1 MSIVRRLVFVGDSL
15 TDAGRDRDDDASLGD
30 GHVRRIADALARRGE
45 DVVVLNRG
53 IAGNRAADLEAR
65 WAAEVEALRPDVLTI
80 HVGVNDM
87 WRRFDACDPTSA
99 QQFEASYRR
108 LIARTGRAEVILME
122 PHFVPVRDE
131 QRAWLEDLDEKR
143 AVVRHLAAETGATF
157 VPLQDVMTEA
167 VRRSGAAAVL
177 PDGVHPMPA
186 AAELIA
192 AAWLAVYDARPI
204 TADDSR

>member
-1 MSIVRRLVFVGDSL
+1 MSNVRRLVFVGDSL

-30 GHVRRIADALARRGE
+30 GHVRRIADALAVRGE
-45 DVVVLNRG
+45 DVSVLNRG
-53 IAGNRAADLEAR
+53 IAGNRAVDLEAR
-65 WAAEVEALRPDVLTI
+65 WGADVEALRPDVLTI

-87 WRRFDACDPTSA
+87 WRRFDSGDPTSA
-99 QQFEASYRR
+99 RQFEDTYRR
-108 LIARTGRAEVILME
+108 LLARTGEAEVIVME

-143 AVVRHLAAETGATF
+143 AVVRRLAAETGAAF
-157 VPLQDVMTEA
+157 VPLQDLMTEA
-167 VRRSGAAAVL
+167 VQRSGAAAVL

-192 AAWLAVYDARPI
+192 AAWLAVYDARRI

>member
-1 MSIVRRLVFVGDSL
+1 MQRLVFVGDSL

-30 GHVRRIADALARRGE
+30 GHVRRIADALAVRGE
-45 DVVVLNRG
+45 DVSVLNRG
-53 IAGNRAADLEAR
+53 IAGNRAVDLEAR
-65 WAAEVEALRPDVLTI
+65 WGADVEALRPDVLTI

-87 WRRFDACDPTSA
+87 WRRFDSGDPTSA
-99 QQFEASYRR
+99 RQFEDTYRR
-108 LIARTGRAEVILME
+108 LLDRTGDAEVIVME

-131 QRAWLEDLDEKR
+131 QRAWLEDLDEKL
-143 AVVRHLAAETGATF
+143 AVVRRLAAETGAAF
-157 VPLQDVMTEA
+157 VALQDTMTEA

-192 AAWLAVYDARPI
+192 AAWLAVYDARRI

>member
-1 MSIVRRLVFVGDSL
+1 MRRLVFVGDSL
-15 TDAGRDRDDDASLGD
+15 TDAGRDRADDGLLGD
-30 GHVRRIADALARRGE
+30 GHVRRIADVLAARGDDAL
-45 DVVVLNRG
+45 VLNRG

-65 WAAEVEALRPDVLTI
+65 WAADVDALQPDVLTI

-87 WRRFDACDPTSA
+87 WRRFDAGDPTSA
-99 QQFEASYRR
+99 RQFEDTYRR
-108 LIARTGRAEVILME
+108 LLARSGDAEVILME

-143 AVVRHLAAETGATF
+143 AVVRRLAAETGAVF

-186 AAELIA
+186 AAQLIA